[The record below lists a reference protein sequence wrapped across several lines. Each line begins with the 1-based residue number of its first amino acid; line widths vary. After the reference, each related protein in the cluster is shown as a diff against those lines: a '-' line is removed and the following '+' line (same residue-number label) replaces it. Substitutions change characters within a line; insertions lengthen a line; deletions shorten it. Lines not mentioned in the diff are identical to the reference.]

1 MKTKKQKT
9 RMKKKNTKTFKN
21 KGNNRIS
28 KNHNGGTDYNKLSY
42 KNNNLKNQRK
52 KDNKTIKQKP
62 INLKKVNCSPKPK
75 DEINQFSCYTNKSL
89 YKLRDLWNARH
100 PDVKIKSN
108 SPKEIH
114 HLISEYL
121 KGVCNKESCWIKQK
135 AEFGPIESDMADSFA
150 PESPPEWKKN
160 PNEWLSSVDIINVM
174 KQYEKAY
181 KCFDFIGPS
190 PIDFDT
196 RKLYGECVWDEL
208 CNFSLKEQIK
218 NGKTKIGMIFN
229 TDPHNK
235 PGQHW
240 ISMFINI
247 KKKKI
252 FFFDSTGDKPTS
264 EIMALVK
271 RIEEQG
277 LNLNPKLKFKF
288 DSNEGIEHQYGNT
301 ECGIYSLFFIVHML
315 EDKMTEHYLKTHI
328 LKDEYM
334 NKFRH
339 VYFNDSL

>member
-1 MKTKKQKT
+1 METKTQKRKTMKNKT
-9 RMKKKNTKTFKN
+9 RKGKKGGLKGRHMNIKKN
-21 KGNNRIS
+21 
-28 KNHNGGTDYNKLSY
+28 
-42 KNNNLKNQRK
+42 
-52 KDNKTIKQKP
+52 NKTNKNVP
-62 INLKKVNCSPKPK
+62 LEKVNCSPKPK
-75 DEINQFSCYTNKSL
+75 GEINDFSCYTNKSL

-100 PDVKIKSN
+100 PDVKITSN

-114 HLISEYL
+114 RFISEKL
-121 KGVCNKESCWIKQK
+121 SGICNKESCWLKQK
-135 AEFGPIESDMADSFA
+135 SEFGPLQSDMADSFA
-150 PESPPEWKKN
+150 PESPAEWKKN
-160 PNEWLSSVDIINVM
+160 PNEWLSSIDIMNVM

-181 KCFDFIGPS
+181 KCFDFIGPT

-208 CNFSLKEQIK
+208 CNFSLEEQIK
-218 NGKTKIGMIFN
+218 NGKTKIGIIFN

-252 FFFDSTGDKPTS
+252 FFFDSTGDKPVAQ
-264 EIMALVK
+264 IMALVN
-271 RIEEQG
+271 RIKEQG
-277 LNLNPKLKFKF
+277 LKLNKKINFKF

-301 ECGIYSLFFIVHML
+301 ECGVYSLYFIVHML

-328 LKDEYM
+328 LKDDYI

-339 VYFNDSL
+339 IYFNDSL

>member
-1 MKTKKQKT
+1 MKSK
-9 RMKKKNTKTFKN
+9 RKNVAR
-21 KGNNRIS
+21 GV
-28 KNHNGGTDYNKLSY
+28 GGST
-42 KNNNLKNQRK
+42 LK
-52 KDNKTIKQKP
+52 KTIK
-62 INLKKVNCSPKPK
+62 LKKINCSPKPK
-75 DEINQFSCYTNKSL
+75 DELNDFTCYTNRSL

-100 PDVKIKSN
+100 PDVKINSN

-114 HLISEYL
+114 RLLSEKL
-121 KGVCNKESCWIKQK
+121 QKVCNKESCWLKQVT
-135 AEFGPIESDMADSFA
+135 EFGPVSSDMADSFA
-150 PESPPEWKKN
+150 PESPQEWKKN
-160 PNEWLSSVDIINVM
+160 PNEWLSSEDIIKVM

-208 CNFSLKEQIK
+208 CNFSLKDQIK
-218 NGKTKIGMIFN
+218 NGKTKIGIIFN

-247 KKKKI
+247 KKKTI
-252 FFFDSTGDKPTS
+252 FFFDSTGDKPVPQ
-264 EIMALVK
+264 IKALVD
-271 RIEEQG
+271 RIIEQG
-277 LNLNPKLKFKF
+277 MNLKQKIKFNF
-288 DSNEGIEHQYGNT
+288 DSNAGIEHQYGNT

-315 EDKMTEHYLKTHI
+315 EDKMTQHYLKTHI
-328 LKDEYM
+328 LKDDYM

-339 VYFNDSL
+339 IYFNDSL

>member
-1 MKTKKQKT
+1 
-9 RMKKKNTKTFKN
+9 MKKSNTKTSKN
-21 KGNNRIS
+21 KNRNTYRGGS
-28 KNHNGGTDYNKLSY
+28 NFQHNKS
-42 KNNNLKNQRK
+42 
-52 KDNKTIKQKP
+52 IK
-62 INLKKVNCSPKPK
+62 LKKLNCSPKPK
-75 DEINQFSCYTNKSL
+75 GEMNNFSCYTNKSL

-100 PDVKIKSN
+100 PDVKIKTN

-114 HLISEYL
+114 RLISEYL

-135 AEFGPIESDMADSFA
+135 GDFGQVESDMADSFA
-150 PESPPEWKKN
+150 PESPSEWKKN
-160 PNEWLSSVDIINVM
+160 PNEWLSSIDIINVM

-252 FFFDSTGDKPTS
+252 FFFDSTGDKPSS
-264 EIMALVK
+264 EIMTLVK

>member
-1 MKTKKQKT
+1 MRKTQKKYKTLKKQIAGKIG
-9 RMKKKNTKTFKN
+9 K
-21 KGNNRIS
+21 IS
-28 KNHNGGTDYNKLSY
+28 KRKNNYNKKSRRHFLGGV
-42 KNNNLKNQRK
+42 
-52 KDNKTIKQKP
+52 
-62 INLKKVNCSPKPK
+62 NLKKLNCSPKPK
-75 DEINQFSCYTNKSL
+75 GEVNNFSCYTNNAL

-100 PDVKIKSN
+100 PDAKILSS
-108 SPKEIH
+108 SPKDIH
-114 HLISEYL
+114 NQLAENLSST
-121 KGVCNKESCWIKQK
+121 CNKESCWLKQK
-135 AEFGPIESDMADSFA
+135 AEFGKVSSDIVDSFA
-150 PESPPEWKKN
+150 PESPAEWKKN
-160 PNEWLSSVDIINVM
+160 PNEWLSSIDIMKVM

-190 PIDFDT
+190 PIDFDK

-208 CNFSLKEQIK
+208 CNFSLEEQIK
-218 NGKTKIGMIFN
+218 KGKTKIGIIFN

-247 KKKKI
+247 KKKHI
-252 FFFDSTGDKPTS
+252 FFFDSTGDKPLP
-264 EIMALVK
+264 EITKLVN
-271 RIEEQG
+271 RIKEQG
-277 LNLNPKLKFKF
+277 LNLSPKIVFKY
-288 DSNEGIEHQYGNT
+288 DSNEGVEHQYGNT

-334 NKFRH
+334 QKFRK

>member
-1 MKTKKQKT
+1 MKSK
-9 RMKKKNTKTFKN
+9 RKNVAR
-21 KGNNRIS
+21 GV
-28 KNHNGGTDYNKLSY
+28 GGST
-42 KNNNLKNQRK
+42 LK
-52 KDNKTIKQKP
+52 KTIK
-62 INLKKVNCSPKPK
+62 LKKINCSPKPK
-75 DEINQFSCYTNKSL
+75 DELNDFTCYTNRSL

-100 PDVKIKSN
+100 PDVKINSN

-114 HLISEYL
+114 RLLSEKL
-121 KGVCNKESCWIKQK
+121 QKVCNKESCWLKQVT
-135 AEFGPIESDMADSFA
+135 EFGPVGSDMAGSFA
-150 PESPPEWKKN
+150 PESPQEWKKN
-160 PNEWLSSVDIINVM
+160 PNEWLSSEDIIKVM

-208 CNFSLKEQIK
+208 CNFSLKDQIK
-218 NGKTKIGMIFN
+218 NGKTKIGIIFN

-247 KKKKI
+247 KKKTI
-252 FFFDSTGDKPTS
+252 FFFDSTGDKPVPQ
-264 EIMALVK
+264 IKVLVD
-271 RIEEQG
+271 RIIEQG
-277 LNLNPKLKFKF
+277 MNLKHKIKFNF
-288 DSNEGIEHQYGNT
+288 DSNAGIEHQYGNT

-328 LKDEYM
+328 LKDDYM

-339 VYFNDSL
+339 IYFNDSL

>member
-1 MKTKKQKT
+1 MKTKTQKRHKSNNIHNIKHSSKT
-9 RMKKKNTKTFKN
+9 RKHRSSRRKT
-21 KGNNRIS
+21 
-28 KNHNGGTDYNKLSY
+28 LV
-42 KNNNLKNQRK
+42 
-52 KDNKTIKQKP
+52 
-62 INLKKVNCSPKPK
+62 KVNCSPKPK
-75 DEINQFSCYTNKSL
+75 GEINDFTCYTNKSL

-100 PDVKIKSN
+100 PDGKIKTS

-114 HLISEYL
+114 RQISEHL
-121 KGVCNKESCWIKQK
+121 SGVCNKESCWLKQK
-135 AEFGPIESDMADSFA
+135 AEFGPVMESDMADSFA

-160 PNEWLSSVDIINVM
+160 PHEWLSSIDIMNVM

-181 KCFDFIGPS
+181 KCFDFIGPT

-208 CNFSLKEQIK
+208 CNFSIKEQMK
-218 NGKTKIGMIFN
+218 QGKTKIGIIFN
-229 TDPHNK
+229 TDPHYK

-252 FFFDSTGDKPTS
+252 FFFDSTGDKAPR
-264 EIMALVK
+264 EIMKLVE
-271 RIEEQG
+271 RIQEQG
-277 LNLNPKLKFKF
+277 LNLEKKIKFKF
-288 DSNEGIEHQYGNT
+288 DSNEGVEHQYGNT

-334 NKFRH
+334 NKFRR
-339 VYFNDSL
+339 VYFNEAL